1 MEGKEKKFL
10 DDHAYYNEMLAIN
23 TQYTLASPYVD
34 TTVLKTPESL
44 LKGIYH
50 SRHNRFLGE
59 EYLLNFRPNNSNF
72 GFAMGISRFTN
83 RDALL
88 TFASKKTREELS
100 EAIKLPKPINIKTAM
115 SAVACNRRSLRS
127 FSGFMTIRD
136 LSTVLLHTCG
146 VTGKIRLS
154 QPEKDAED
162 IYLRSQPSGGGLYP
176 IALYIIVWNVKG
188 LERGVYE
195 YYPYHHS
202 IRAIKNGMDIETL
215 NKLAGFGEMKIDHAS
230 FCFAYVYQLYVNSHK
245 YGDAGMA
252 YALIEAGEMA
262 MGAQLC
268 ATALGCGG
276 CDIGGYNK
284 RFVEKVLS
292 VDGLSE
298 QVIHFTVFGKGE

>member
-1 MEGKEKKFL
+1 MEDKEKKYL
-10 DDHAYYNEMLAIN
+10 ADHSYYNEILAIN

-50 SRHNRFLGE
+50 SKYNRFLSE
-59 EYLLNFRPNNSNF
+59 EYLLNFRADNRNF

-88 TFASKKTREELS
+88 TSASKKILEES
-100 EAIKLPKPINIKTAM
+100 AEAIKLPKPKHIKTAI
-115 SAVACNRRSLRS
+115 SAVIGNRRSLRA
-127 FSGFMTIRD
+127 FSGSMTIQD
-136 LSTVLLHTCG
+136 LSTILLHTCG
-146 VTGKIRLS
+146 VTGSVHLT
-154 QPEKDAED
+154 QPEKDAEE

-176 IALYIIVWNVKG
+176 ITLYIVAWNVNG
-188 LERGVYE
+188 LEGGIYE

-202 IRAIKNGMDIETL
+202 IRIIKDGMDVETL
-215 NKLAGFGEMKIDHAS
+215 RNLAGFGEIAIENAS
-230 FCFAYVYQLYVNSHK
+230 FCFIYVYNLYANSHK
-245 YGDAGMA
+245 YGDAGA
-252 YALIEAGEMA
+252 VYALIETGEMA

-284 RFVEKVLS
+284 HFVERLLS
-292 VDGLSE
+292 IDGLSE
-298 QVIHFTVFGKGE
+298 QVIHFTVFGKGA

>member
-1 MEGKEKKFL
+1 MKEKERKYL
-10 DDHAYYNEMLAIN
+10 ADHAYYNEMLSIN
-23 TQYTLASPYVD
+23 TQYTLSSPYVD
-34 TTVLKTPESL
+34 TTVLRTPESL

-50 SRHNRFLGE
+50 SKYNRFLSE
-59 EYLLNFRPNNSNF
+59 EYLLNFRVDNRNF

-88 TFASKKTREELS
+88 TFASKKTYGNFD
-100 EAIKLPKPINIKTAM
+100 EAIKLPKPRHVKTAI
-115 SAVACNRRSLRS
+115 SAVIGNRRSLRA
-127 FSGFMTIRD
+127 FSGFMTIQD
-136 LSTVLLHTCG
+136 LSTVLLYTCG
-146 VTGKIRLS
+146 VTGSMHLT

-176 IALYIIVWNVKG
+176 IALYIVVWNVKG
-188 LERGVYE
+188 LKRGIYE
-195 YYPYHHS
+195 YYPYRHS
-202 IRAIKNGMDIETL
+202 IRMIKDDIDIETL
-215 NKLAGFGEMKIDHAS
+215 QNLAGFGEMIIEHAS

-284 RFVEKVLS
+284 HFIERLLS